1 MEEALIFWP
10 HHAHHRGSVP
20 CKKENEIPNAV
31 CGFGKAAYVK
41 DLTLNI
47 IRRK

>member
-1 MEEALIFWP
+1 MHITADLF
-10 HHAHHRGSVP
+10 HA
-20 CKKENEIPNAV
+20 KKENEIPNAV